1 MINPND
7 SARPAR
13 AALVNH
19 DAVRADLTALAET
32 GRPVVYRAALL
43 AVVLHV
49 PALLGDV
56 ERLRLLAVG
65 ARREYANLRAAARA
79 ALSADA
85 EGEPD
90 PLGYLREELPA
101 TDLTAPTGR
110 GGSQGVRGGERRT
123 RRGRNRAHR
132 TGRPGAP
139 GA

>member
-1 MINPND
+1 MPSLSIDPDEVTNRLRD
-7 SARPAR
+7 
-13 AALVNH
+13 LVNH
-19 DAVRADLTALAET
+19 DAVRADLAALAET
-32 GRPVVYRAALL
+32 RRPVDYRAALL

-49 PALLGDV
+49 PALLGDA

-90 PLGYLREELPA
+90 PLGYLRDELPA

-110 GGSQGVRGGERRT
+110 GASQG
-123 RRGRNRAHR
+123 
-132 TGRPGAP
+132 GASW
-139 GA
+139 